1 MYDDQIVQ
9 ETGFDKII
17 KELNRLEAIL
27 PGNYPEDNIFYKIGN
42 LMRLADNMASV
53 IETIEPFLRHEG
65 YLMAANDC
73 KKLTK
78 AWKQEIGDQNE
89 SLDSSSL

>member
-1 MYDDQIVQ
+1 MYDDQIVK

-17 KELNRLEAIL
+17 KELHRLEAIL
-27 PGNYPEDNIFYKIGN
+27 PGFYPDENIFYTLSH
-42 LMRLADNMASV
+42 LMHLADNMASV
-53 IETIEPFLRHEG
+53 VETIEPFLRHEG

-73 KKLTK
+73 KKLTR
-78 AWKQEIGDQNE
+78 AWKEATGDQDE